1 MFRTDADEAKI
12 LVEKLLDENEQRAM
26 NLFRLI
32 LSSFAPFAFSD
43 GKEFIIM
50 QTWRDHAC
58 MGMVRL
64 RYKRLC
70 LRKCRGYNRRQI
82 VEMRR
87 CSVQRRPE
95 QSEKNA

>member
-43 GKEFIIM
+43 GKDFLIM
-50 QTWRDHAC
+50 QTCETTPIWAWFGSDISDSAAE
-58 MGMVRL
+58 
-64 RYKRLC
+64 
-70 LRKCRGYNRRQI
+70 NAADI
-82 VEMRR
+82 
-87 CSVQRRPE
+87 
-95 QSEKNA
+95 EKILFN

>member
-1 MFRTDADEAKI
+1 MFRTDADETKM

-50 QTWRDHAC
+50 QTCETTMFSSTQTRTE
-58 MGMVRL
+58 RK
-64 RYKRLC
+64 KRL
-70 LRKCRGYNRRQI
+70 KF
-82 VEMRR
+82 
-87 CSVQRRPE
+87 
-95 QSEKNA
+95 